1 MTTISL
7 TYNERNAL
15 AKKTVDF
22 LLSLGVFKIETSKSD
37 RRKKTINAIK
47 DAKEKRN
54 VTVCATFDD
63 YLNAVA
69 E

>member
-1 MTTISL
+1 M
-7 TYNERNAL
+7 N
-15 AKKTVDF
+15 K
-22 LLSLGVFKIETSKSD
+22 VFKVETYKFD